1 MDKQSEAKY
10 DKKERRIY
18 SQQINNKKLTF
29 NIYIIETIIKIK
41 IFPYLEISSNILG
54 T

>member
-18 SQQINNKKLTF
+18 SQQINNKKLRF
-29 NIYIIETIIKIK
+29 IR
-41 IFPYLEISSNILG
+41 G
-54 T
+54 